1 VAASLI
7 AVTAA
12 AGVAVDLG
20 RVTVEQNRLQN
31 AVDSAALAGS
41 LQLPDDPDVSTG
53 KVKTAATNNLL
64 ANDGSATGIVVES
77 GGATRSVCVTA
88 EAKVEMTLSK
98 VIGVGDQTVTA
109 EACAGYND
117 IELVLVLDT
126 TGSMKG
132 TPIANVKEAAT
143 NLVNLI
149 MPSSST
155 ASTRS
160 KIGLVPFQGKVR
172 IDGNDPVAA
181 EANPDGVGTG
191 CRNADGTLNNGKLRT
206 EYSKTTTKTNIF
218 YGYTLSGVSTTS
230 DKTCAGMSP
239 IRALSSD
246 RDAILSNIS
255 ALNAGVVTSGTLIS
269 EGIKWGRNVLSP
281 TAPYIEGSTDKK
293 VRKIMIV
300 LTDGDTE
307 DGRCGGSYASASK
320 TINTYWTN
328 AYFGMGLKPDTS
340 ASPYS
345 TLSTAAL
352 TMAQIPDCKDGGLL
366 NQYVLNEATLAKTDS
381 SYPVEIFSIRFGDSD
396 TTDKNLMKQIA
407 SSKAGTED
415 HYFDAPDEAGIKEMF
430 KKIGQ
435 QLGQRLMT
443 RKEATTGTP

>member
-1 VAASLI
+1 MAA
-7 AVTAA
+7 T
-12 AGVAVDLG
+12 GVAVDLG
-20 RVTVEQNRLQN
+20 RLYVERNRLQN

-41 LQLPDDPDVSTG
+41 LQLPDDPDVNNG
-53 KVKTAATNNLL
+53 KADKAARTNLL
-64 ANDGSATGIVVES
+64 ANDADATNILVES

-88 EAKVEMTLSK
+88 EANVEMTVSK
-98 VIGVGDQTVTA
+98 VIGMTDQTVVA

-117 IELVLVLDT
+117 IELVMVLDS

-149 MPSSST
+149 MPASSET
-155 ASTRS
+155 ATRS

-172 IDGNDPVAA
+172 IDGNDPVTA

-191 CRNADGTLNNGKLRT
+191 CRNADGTLNNGKLRV
-206 EYSKTTTKTNIF
+206 EYSRTTTKTNIF
-218 YGYTLSGVSTTS
+218 YGYTLSGVSTSS
-230 DKTCAGMSP
+230 DKTCSGMSP

-246 RDAILSNIS
+246 KDDILSNIS
-255 ALNAGVVTSGTLIS
+255 ALNAGAVTSGTLIS
-269 EGIKWGRNVLSP
+269 EGIKWGRKVLSP
-281 TAPYIEGSTDKK
+281 EAPYVEGNTDKK

-320 TINTYWTN
+320 TVNTYWTN
-328 AYFGMGLKPDTS
+328 AYFGQGLKPDTS

-345 TLSTAAL
+345 TLGTAAL
-352 TMAQIPDCKDGGLL
+352 TLAQIPDCKDGGLL
-366 NQYVLNEATLAKTDS
+366 NQYVITEANLAKNDA

-396 TTDKNLMKQIA
+396 TTDKSLMKQIA
-407 SSKAGTED
+407 SSKSGTDD

-443 RKEATTGTP
+443 KKEATTGTP